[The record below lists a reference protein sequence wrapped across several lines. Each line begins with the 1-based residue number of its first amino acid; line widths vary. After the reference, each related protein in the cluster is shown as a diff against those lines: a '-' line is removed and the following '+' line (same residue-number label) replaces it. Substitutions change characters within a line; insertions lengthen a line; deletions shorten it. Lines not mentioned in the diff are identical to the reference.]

1 MKAAI
6 CYEFGQPLRVEDVEI
21 DAPCKGEVKVRL
33 AATGICHSDVHLIR
47 GEWGGD
53 LPVVAGH
60 EAAGVVEEVGDDV
73 MLTQP
78 GDRVVVSL
86 IRSCGRCFYCAT
98 GSPQQCEGTFALQ
111 TESRLRTKRG
121 VPLRQ
126 GLMTAAFAEYTIVD
140 QSQVVPVPDD
150 MPLDRAALLACG
162 VITGVGAVTNIARVT
177 PGSSVVVIGL
187 GGVGLNAVQGAVL
200 AGAFPIIA
208 LDVLDTKLVAARTF
222 GASHAV
228 NAGRADALS
237 VVKDLTGGRRA
248 DYVFVT
254 VGSPAAVAQ
263 GLTLVRREGTVAIVG
278 IPDRGAGVPLGIAEL
293 VLTGKR
299 VIGCL
304 MGATRLRVDVPRLV
318 ALYQQGRLKLDE
330 LITARYPLEQ
340 INEAIAAME
349 RGEALRNV
357 VVFAPDA

>member
-1 MKAAI
+1 MKAAV
-6 CYEFGQPLRVEDVEI
+6 CYEFGQPLRVEEVEI
-21 DAPCKGEVKVRL
+21 DAPRKGEVKVRL

-73 MLTQP
+73 TLTHP

-126 GLMTAAFAEYTIVD
+126 GLLTAAFAEYTIVD

-228 NAGRADALS
+228 NAVRADALS